1 MMDVTPGTDSAALT
15 VMLPCETPSHR
26 SLRREIV
33 QSRWSRGAL
42 VAFVFVL
49 GLLQGTRA
57 ALGDMPLA
65 ELSAPAEAK
74 PEAPAAG
81 VNEPDALRGHF
92 FRPAG
97 SDAVR
102 PTLRL
107 RQSRWTPGEA
117 NGLAF
122 ACENAGC

>member
-1 MMDVTPGTDSAALT
+1 MMDVTPGTDSQALT
-15 VMLPCETPSHR
+15 VMLLCEPPSPR
-26 SLRREIV
+26 SLRREIM

-42 VAFVFVL
+42 IALVFVL

-65 ELSAPAEAK
+65 EIPAAGAPTET
-74 PEAPAAG
+74 PAAG
-81 VNEPDALRGHF
+81 VSEPDALRGHF

-107 RQSRWTPGEA
+107 RQSR
-117 NGLAF
+117 
-122 ACENAGC
+122 

>member
-1 MMDVTPGTDSAALT
+1 MTDVTPGPDSMALT
-15 VMLPCETPSHR
+15 YMLPVAQPPHR
-26 SLRREIV
+26 SVRRDIM
-33 QSRWSRGAL
+33 QSGWSRGAL
-42 VAFVFVL
+42 VALVFVL

-65 ELSAPAEAK
+65 EPPAAGATIG
-74 PEAPAAG
+74 APAAG

-102 PTLRL
+102 PTPRL
-107 RQSRWTPGEA
+107 RQSRWSPAEA
-117 NGLAF
+117 ERLAL
-122 ACENAGC
+122 ACPDAAC